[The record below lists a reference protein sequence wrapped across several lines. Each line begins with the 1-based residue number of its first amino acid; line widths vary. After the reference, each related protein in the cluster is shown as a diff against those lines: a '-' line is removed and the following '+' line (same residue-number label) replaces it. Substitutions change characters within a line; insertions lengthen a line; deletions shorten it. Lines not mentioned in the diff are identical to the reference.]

1 MVRWM
6 SGMSIPLD
14 QAGVLPNSQS
24 PMAPNLGGAAMHHVY
39 AQSEAESVFV
49 CLDAVEKLT
58 TQLRA
63 RFARYR

>member
-1 MVRWM
+1 MDVRHVNPVRS
-6 SGMSIPLD
+6 SGSATELSVTDGPD
-14 QAGVLPNSQS
+14 
-24 PMAPNLGGAAMHHVY
+24 LGGAAMHHVY

-63 RFARYR
+63 RFFRYR